1 MGNMWG
7 TYGTHMGN
15 IWGVSGEH
23 LVVYG
28 GIVGEYGG
36 GNLVNIWCSYEEY
49 VGEQLGTC
57 GE

>member
-7 TYGTHMGN
+7 VY
-15 IWGVSGEH
+15 GEH

-49 VGEQLGTC
+49 VGEHLGMC